1 LESGAYYM
9 KYFLGFLV
17 CIAIIIGVFILV
29 IRGITGN
36 SGPKNVHPVSDYAN
50 TDVVMRMTVDGP
62 IGADSLHRAYRI
74 TVGRSQ
80 TTIDTLQ
87 GYDYTLIDS
96 KTYSNSQSG
105 YENFLRAL
113 DLAGFKGDTSKSQNN
128 DERGVCATGDRFIFE
143 VINGSSSTKRYW
155 STSCRGKGGNY
166 KGSLSQTRGL
176 FNAQVPGA
184 DLSKMITSLGL

>member
-1 LESGAYYM
+1 M

-17 CIAIIIGVFILV
+17 CIAVIIGVFILV

-36 SGPKNVHPVSDYAN
+36 SAPKNLSPVSDYAN
-50 TDVVMRMTVDGP
+50 TDTVVRMTVDGP
-62 IGADSLHRAYRI
+62 IGSDILHRAYRI

-80 TTIDTLQ
+80 TTIESLQ

-96 KTYSNSQSG
+96 KVYSNSQSG

-113 DLAGFKGDTSKSQNN
+113 DLAGFRGDTSKSQNN

-143 VINGSSSTKRYW
+143 VMNGSSSTKRYW

-166 KGSLSQTRGL
+166 KGNISQSRNL
-176 FNAQVPGA
+176 FNAQVPTA
-184 DLSKMITSLGL
+184 DLSEMVNGLGV